1 MKSKRIDFPLTIA
14 VVLLVAF
21 GAVMVYSAS
30 SYTAQVQYGNKYFYL
45 QKQII
50 GGILGI
56 AVLFITSFFDYH
68 KLAKLKYPILIVAI
82 ILLLLVFVPGIGVE
96 NYGARRWIN
105 LPFFTL
111 QASEV
116 AKFAFIIFAS
126 AYMSKNY
133 EKMRT
138 IKGVLPVLLVG
149 GIICALIIAEPNM
162 SVTVCVG
169 ALMFFMLFIGGIK
182 IKHVLS
188 LGSPCLLAIPALI
201 IAEPYRL
208 KRLTAFLDPWQSPLA
223 EGYQLIQSYYALGAG
238 GVWGVGLFNSKQKYL
253 FLPFAES
260 DFIFSV
266 IGEELGL
273 VGCALIIAVFVLVVT
288 RIFIIAKNASDRL
301 GGYLSAGIGCLIG
314 LQVII
319 NIAVVTGSIPPTG
332 IPLPFVSAGTSSIVM
347 FCASIGVVNNVRIQS
362 KAIK

>member
-82 ILLLLVFVPGIGVE
+82 ILLLLVFVPGIGIE

>member
-1 MKSKRIDFPLTIA
+1 MKNKRIDFPLTIS
-14 VVLLVAF
+14 VIFLVLLGV
-21 GAVMVYSAS
+21 VMVYSAS
-30 SYTAQVQYGNKYFYL
+30 MYTAQTQYGNKYYYL

-50 GGILGI
+50 GAILGI

-68 KLAKLKYPILIVAI
+68 KISKFKYPILIIA
-82 ILLLLVFVPGIGVE
+82 ILLLVLVFVPGIGVE
-96 NYGARRWIN
+96 NYGAKRWIN

-126 AYMSKNY
+126 SYMSLNY

-149 GIICALIIAEPNM
+149 GVICLLIIAEPNM

-169 ALMFFMLFIGGIK
+169 ALMLFMLFIGGIK

-188 LGSPCLLAIPALI
+188 IGSPCLLAIPALI

-208 KRLTAFLDPWQSPLA
+208 KRLMAFLDPWQSPLA
-223 EGYQLIQSYYALGAG
+223 EGYQLIQSYYALGMG
-238 GVWGVGLFNSKQKYL
+238 GIWGVGLFNSKQKYL

-260 DFIFSV
+260 DFIFSI
-266 IGEELGL
+266 IGEELGFI
-273 VGCALIIAVFVLVVT
+273 GCVAVISVFIIVVT
-288 RIFIIAKNASDRL
+288 RAFVIAKGATDRL

-319 NIAVVTGSIPPTG
+319 NVAVVTGSIPPTG

-347 FCASIGVVNNVRIQS
+347 FCASIGIVNNVKMQS
-362 KAIK
+362 KLVK

>member
-82 ILLLLVFVPGIGVE
+82 ILLLLVFVPGIGIE

-138 IKGVLPVLLVG
+138 IKGVLPVRLVG

>member
-1 MKSKRIDFPLTIA
+1 MKNKRIDFPLTI
-14 VVLLVAF
+14 VVVILVLF
-21 GAVMVYSAS
+21 GVVMVYSAS
-30 SYTAQVQYGNKYFYL
+30 SYTALIQSGNKYYYL
-45 QKQII
+45 QKQIV
-50 GGILGI
+50 GAILGI
-56 AVLFITSFFDYH
+56 TVMLITSFFDYH
-68 KLAKLKYPILIVAI
+68 KLAKLKYPILVVAI

-96 NYGARRWIN
+96 NYGAKRWIN

-116 AKFAFIIFAS
+116 AKFAFVIFAS
-126 AYMSKNY
+126 SYMAKNY

-138 IKGVLPVLLVG
+138 IKGFLPVLLVG
-149 GIICALIIAEPNM
+149 GIICLLIIAEPNM

-188 LGSPCLLAIPALI
+188 LGAPCLLAIPVLI

-208 KRLTAFLDPWQSPLA
+208 KRLTAFLDPWQSPLS
-223 EGYQLIQSYYALGAG
+223 EGYQLIQSYYALGSG
-238 GVWGVGLFNSKQKYL
+238 GIWGVGLFNSRQKYL

-260 DFIFSV
+260 DFIFSI

-273 VGCALIIAVFVLVVT
+273 IGCVVVIALFVLIVSRT
-288 RIFIIAKNASDRL
+288 FIIAKNATDRM
-301 GGYLSAGIGCLIG
+301 GGYLCAGIGCLIA

-332 IPLPFVSAGTSSIVM
+332 IPLPFISAGSSSIVM
-347 FCASIGVVNNVRIQS
+347 FCASIGVVNNIKMQS
-362 KAIK
+362 DAIK